1 MEKCRYVLPE
11 CGERGGSYLNKPES
25 EGTFEDVAKYKWEQA
40 MDDLETAEIVLE
52 AGKYKAAN
60 NRAYYSCFHAIDAV
74 LAIEPIS
81 FKKHKD
87 TLAYFNKNY
96 VNKEIFPREIG
107 RKISRLEVIRHKS
120 DYDTFYI
127 ASKEDAQEQIGVAK
141 EIIELVKNYLVQKGL
156 FLER

>member
-60 NRAYYSCFHAIDAV
+60 NRAYYSA
-74 LAIEPIS
+74 
-81 FKKHKD
+81 
-87 TLAYFNKNY
+87 
-96 VNKEIFPREIG
+96 
-107 RKISRLEVIRHKS
+107 
-120 DYDTFYI
+120 
-127 ASKEDAQEQIGVAK
+127 
-141 EIIELVKNYLVQKGL
+141 
-156 FLER
+156 

>member
-1 MEKCRYVLPE
+1 M
-11 CGERGGSYLNKPES
+11 NKLQTV
-25 EGTFEDVAKYKWEQA
+25 GTFADVAKYKWEQA
-40 MDDLETAEIVLE
+40 NDDLETAEILLG

-60 NRAYYSCFHAIDAV
+60 NRAYYSCYHAIDAV
-74 LAIEPIS
+74 LAIEPVA

-87 TLAYFNKNY
+87 TLGYFNNNY

-127 ASKEDAQEQIGVAK
+127 ASREDALEQIGVAS
-141 EIIELVKNYLVQKGL
+141 EVVELVKNYLVKKGL
-156 FLER
+156 F

>member
-1 MEKCRYVLPE
+1 M
-11 CGERGGSYLNKPES
+11 NKPES